1 MGFVMIQLFHLFKA
15 LFDSSGAEMRC
26 QITVKSLLTHLKIP
40 IWLKRLGSIYKPLL
54 AVYSTLEAKV
64 AGSGF
69 LSIMPCFDSLQSTG
83 W

>member
-54 AVYSTLEAKV
+54 YTVLLKQKLHV
-64 AGSGF
+64 MVF
-69 LSIMPCFDSLQSTG
+69 LV
-83 W
+83 